1 MDRKELEEYRNL
13 VLRYLEEHETY
24 RELLLQFSSV
34 GQLEIGKPIPSP
46 KRMFDAAAYK
56 EITDLE
62 RKLNKLRK
70 EMVQAEKRYYEAS
83 HRQ

>member
-1 MDRKELEEYRNL
+1 MDKKELEEYRNL
-13 VLRYLEEHETY
+13 VVRYLEEHERY
-24 RELLLQFSSV
+24 KELLLQFSSV

-46 KRMFDAAAYK
+46 KRIFDAAAYK

-62 RKLNKLRK
+62 RKLDKLRK
-70 EMVQAEKRYYEAS
+70 EMVQAEKRYYEAY

>member
-13 VLRYLEEHETY
+13 VVRYLEEHERY
-24 RELLLQFSSV
+24 KELLLQFSSV

-46 KRMFDAAAYK
+46 KRIFDAAAYK
-56 EITDLE
+56 EITNLE
-62 RKLNKLRK
+62 RKLDKLRK
-70 EMVQAEKRYYEAS
+70 EMIQAEKRYYEAY

>member
-13 VLRYLEEHETY
+13 VVRYLEEHEKY
-24 RELLLQFSSV
+24 KELLLQFSSV

-46 KRMFDAAAYK
+46 KRIFDAAAYK
-56 EITDLE
+56 EITDTE
-62 RKLNKLRK
+62 RKLDKIRK
-70 EMVQAEKRYYEAS
+70 EMIQAEKRYYEAY

>member
-13 VLRYLEEHETY
+13 VLRYLEEHDRY
-24 RELLLQFSSV
+24 KKLLLQFSSV
-34 GQLEIGKPIPSP
+34 GQLEIGKPVPSP
-46 KRMFDAAAYK
+46 KRIFDAAAYK

-70 EMVQAEKRYYEAS
+70 GMIEAEKRYYEAG
-83 HRQ
+83 HGQ

>member
-1 MDRKELEEYRNL
+1 MNRKELEEYRNL
-13 VLRYLEEHETY
+13 VVRYLEEHERY
-24 RELLLQFSSV
+24 KELLLQFSSV

-46 KRMFDAAAYK
+46 KRIFDAAAYK

-62 RKLNKLRK
+62 RKLDKLRK
-70 EMVQAEKRYYEAS
+70 EMIQAEKRYYEAY

>member
-13 VLRYLEEHETY
+13 VLRYLEEHDRY
-24 RELLLQFSSV
+24 KELLLQFSSV

-46 KRMFDAAAYK
+46 KRILDAAAYK

-62 RKLNKLRK
+62 RRLNKLRK
-70 EMVQAEKRYYEAS
+70 DMVQAEKRYYEAS

>member
-1 MDRKELEEYRNL
+1 VDRKELEEYRNL
-13 VLRYLEEHETY
+13 VLRYLEEHEKY
-24 RELLLQFSSV
+24 KELLLQFSSV

-70 EMVQAEKRYYEAS
+70 EMVQAEKQYYEAS

>member
-13 VLRYLEEHETY
+13 VLRYLEEHEKY
-24 RELLLQFSSV
+24 KELLLQFSSV

-46 KRMFDAAAYK
+46 KRILDAAAYK
-56 EITDLE
+56 QITDLE

-70 EMVQAEKRYYEAS
+70 ETVQAEKRYYEAS

>member
-13 VLRYLEEHETY
+13 VLRYLEEHEKY
-24 RELLLQFSSV
+24 KELLLQFSSV

-46 KRMFDAAAYK
+46 KRILDAAAYK

-70 EMVQAEKRYYEAS
+70 DMVQAEKRYYEVY
-83 HRQ
+83 HTQ

>member
-13 VLRYLEEHETY
+13 VLRYLEEHERY
-24 RELLLQFSSV
+24 KELLLQFSSV

-46 KRMFDAAAYK
+46 KRILDAAAYK
-56 EITDLE
+56 ELTDLE

-83 HRQ
+83 HRP

>member
-13 VLRYLEEHETY
+13 VLRYLGEHEKY
-24 RELLLQFSSV
+24 KELLLQFSSV

-46 KRMFDAAAYK
+46 KRILDAAAYK

-70 EMVQAEKRYYEAS
+70 DMVQAEKRYYEVY

>member
-13 VLRYLEEHETY
+13 VLRYLEEHERY
-24 RELLLQFSSV
+24 KELLLQFSSV

-46 KRMFDAAAYK
+46 KRIFDAASYK
-56 EITDLE
+56 EITDVE
-62 RKLNKLRK
+62 RRLDKLRK
-70 EMVQAEKRYYEAS
+70 EMTQAEKRYYEAY

>member
-13 VLRYLEEHETY
+13 VVRYLEEHERY
-24 RELLLQFSSV
+24 KELLLQFSSV

-46 KRMFDAAAYK
+46 KRIFDAAAYK
-56 EITDLE
+56 EITNVE
-62 RKLNKLRK
+62 RKLDKLRK
-70 EMVQAEKRYYEAS
+70 QMVQAEKRYYEAY

>member
-13 VLRYLEEHETY
+13 VLRYLEEHERY
-24 RELLLQFSSV
+24 KELLLQFSSV

-46 KRMFDAAAYK
+46 KRIFDAAAYK
-56 EITDLE
+56 ELADME
-62 RKLNKLRK
+62 QKLNKLRK

-83 HRQ
+83 HRP

>member
-1 MDRKELEEYRNL
+1 MNRKELEEYRNL
-13 VLRYLEEHETY
+13 VVRYLEEHEKY
-24 RELLLQFSSV
+24 KELLLQFSSV

-62 RKLNKLRK
+62 RKLDKLRK
-70 EMVQAEKRYYEAS
+70 EMIQAEKRYYEAY
-83 HRQ
+83 HR

>member
-13 VLRYLEEHETY
+13 VLRYLEEHERY
-24 RELLLQFSSV
+24 KELLLQFSSV

-46 KRMFDAAAYK
+46 KRIFDAAAYK
-56 EITDLE
+56 ELTDME
-62 RKLNKLRK
+62 QKLNKLRK

-83 HRQ
+83 HRP

>member
-1 MDRKELEEYRNL
+1 MDKKELEEYRKL
-13 VLRYLEEHETY
+13 VVTYLEEHEKY

-46 KRMFDAAAYK
+46 KRILDAAAYK
-56 EITDLE
+56 EIADLE

-70 EMVQAEKRYYEAS
+70 EMVQAEKRYYETS
-83 HRQ
+83 HKP